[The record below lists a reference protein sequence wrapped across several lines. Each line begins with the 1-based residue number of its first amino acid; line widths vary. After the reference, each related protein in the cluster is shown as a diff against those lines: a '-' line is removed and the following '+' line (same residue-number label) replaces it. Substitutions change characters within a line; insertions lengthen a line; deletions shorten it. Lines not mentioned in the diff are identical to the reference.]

1 MLTSFRT
8 VMFVGLVALAALT
21 AGCGDDD
28 DGPAAPGEAEMALAA
43 FTSGGS
49 ISGPNEPP
57 TPPSIV
63 LEVGVAHMLLPVFQ
77 DPDTLYFGDRT
88 LRDNAIFTRRPAD
101 TPNFSH
107 LATRLTDGVD
117 GTAMVQAT
125 HFSGGGSNSG
135 PESTMFESPAEV
147 TRNGP
152 DLVGYTITGVRM
164 EVDIDVTENAGTWTM
179 SYTYTVTILG
189 R

>member
-1 MLTSFRT
+1 MLMAVRT
-8 VMFVGLVALAALT
+8 VMFGGLIAIAALT

-28 DGPAAPGEAEMALAA
+28 NPAGQGEPEFTLAT

-49 ISGPNEPP
+49 TTGPNEPP
-57 TPPSIV
+57 QPPSIV
-63 LEVGVAHMLLPVFQ
+63 VEVGVAHMLLPVFQ
-77 DPDTLYFGDRT
+77 VPDTLYFGTRT
-88 LRDNAIFTRRPAD
+88 LKDRASFTGRAGN

-125 HFSGGGSNSG
+125 HFAGSGSNSG

-152 DLVGYTITGVRM
+152 DLVGYTITGVKI
-164 EVDIDVTENAGTWTM
+164 EAEIDVTRNVNSWTM
-179 SYTYTVTILG
+179 SYGYTVTILG
-189 R
+189 H